1 MSSQTSWSGWPVS
14 PPQNLPQDAPLW
26 RRTQRRLQRMATFS
40 AQHTSFED
48 GSDPVIEAMES
59 AITQQS
65 RLLVLL
71 LKRWEDSQMTTSEP
85 IDRVSKLGQSVSAAP
100 SGAAPTR
107 DTASPP
113 MGEP

>member
-1 MSSQTSWSGWPVS
+1 MTSLNGWPIS
-14 PPQNLPQDAPLW
+14 PPPNLPPEDPLW

-40 AQHTSFED
+40 ARHQSFEL

-71 LKRWEDSQMTTSEP
+71 LKRWEEQKE
-85 IDRVSKLGQSVSAAP
+85 RE
-100 SGAAPTR
+100 
-107 DTASPP
+107 
-113 MGEP
+113 GEHSTP